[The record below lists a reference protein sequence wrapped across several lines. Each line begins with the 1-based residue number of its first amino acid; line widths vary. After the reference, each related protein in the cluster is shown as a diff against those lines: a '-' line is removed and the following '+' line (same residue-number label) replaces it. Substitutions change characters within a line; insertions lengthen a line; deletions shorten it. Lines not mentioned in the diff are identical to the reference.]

1 MVIIKNHVWN
11 MVNKFSTSHFTL
23 AVASHMHYDDDVVFN
38 ENNVTLYL
46 SELEEYISNF
56 ITYLAQR
63 DRNPEAPI
71 AGLSLENMAN
81 KEFDKGAVNIEAP
94 IPLDFQNLGAG
105 DETTMTDGDDYVINP
120 KDLFRKFDEITD
132 GGKNMPTGINTMHGR
147 SK

>member
-1 MVIIKNHVWN
+1 
-11 MVNKFSTSHFTL
+11 
-23 AVASHMHYDDDVVFN
+23 
-38 ENNVTLYL
+38 
-46 SELEEYISNF
+46 
-56 ITYLAQR
+56 
-63 DRNPEAPI
+63 
-71 AGLSLENMAN
+71 MAN

-147 SK
+147 GK